1 MLGKI
6 NLWIGNI
13 KEAYEYFNKAQSI
26 LGCCYCHIINEN
38 LEEAKVLINLVKES
52 SPNIKWLLGLID
64 ILEDKEEIYLSYFE
78 IRNFYE
84 QDLELFFQYKKYEY
98 IDKIIKKI
106 QLLEYFNREIY
117 KYTARVFFNN
127 KIFDTAE
134 GFLKKSLDIFY
145 NDPETHYLLGEIYN
159 LQGNLK
165 LARKEFQTSTDVNN
179 GYQPAIKRLKDL
191 MIV

>member
-13 KEAYEYFNKAQSI
+13 QEAYEYFNKAQSI

-38 LEEAKVLINLVKES
+38 LEEAKILINLVKES

-84 QDLELFFQYKKYEY
+84 QDLELFFQYKKYGY
-98 IDKIIKKI
+98 IDKITKKLK
-106 QLLEYFNREIY
+106 LLEYFNREIY

-127 KIFDTAE
+127 EMFDTAE
-134 GFLKKSLDIFY
+134 SLLKKSLDIFY

-159 LQGNLK
+159 LKGNRN
-165 LARKEFQTSTDVNN
+165 LAIKEFQTSTDVNN